1 MYSYNY
7 LLYIYTVYTVV
18 YIIHTVTPHN
28 YSQNVPEFNPT
39 EPLNSP
45 KNLSAVEHAIKSKI
59 PPVTS
64 SPFTGNLSALAQ
76 LAHSGLL
83 LAMAGVTG
91 AVPLY
96 NQKTEQE
103 SEAHVKY
110 KLCNS
115 AEVMLTQ
122 LSHCADK
129 GEGIE
134 VIKLYDLCVPSDRK
148 VFNILKNK

>member
-1 MYSYNY
+1 
-7 LLYIYTVYTVV
+7 
-18 YIIHTVTPHN
+18 
-28 YSQNVPEFNPT
+28 
-39 EPLNSP
+39 
-45 KNLSAVEHAIKSKI
+45 
-59 PPVTS
+59 
-64 SPFTGNLSALAQ
+64 
-76 LAHSGLL
+76 
-83 LAMAGVTG
+83 MAGVTG

-129 GEGIE
+129 GERG
-134 VIKLYDLCVPSDRK
+134 
-148 VFNILKNK
+148 N